1 MSEQNPTKPADV
13 LPDTPEE
20 QPDRVTIID
29 AYALA
34 DPPRDAWEN
43 FGDANPEH
51 HGGLWV
57 TYNGS
62 RWSVYETV
70 PATELID
77 REEIEQ
83 EIGEEVDFDDPGH
96 QYVRDA
102 AVDMSDIV
110 TMSAEWTASMERE
123 IDKLPRPHRTP
134 PAAIVNGDM
143 TKYVAHY
150 AVGPQNHN
158 KGPVADS
165 RNSLIDGLVL
175 EDSYADVLDYLGVE
189 PAEGEL

>member
-77 REEIEQ
+77 REEIEAHESKGHHVQ
-83 EIGEEVDFDDPGH
+83 GKLRPERLLSNDPWTLENEV
-96 QYVRDA
+96 
-102 AVDMSDIV
+102 
-110 TMSAEWTASMERE
+110 
-123 IDKLPRPHRTP
+123 
-134 PAAIVNGDM
+134 GD
-143 TKYVAHY
+143 
-150 AVGPQNHN
+150 
-158 KGPVADS
+158 
-165 RNSLIDGLVL
+165 
-175 EDSYADVLDYLGVE
+175 E
-189 PAEGEL
+189 